1 MICWGF
7 GRMPS
12 EPKVFSP
19 ILAAGILCPRL
30 DIIVENFSILAVK
43 SRLFTFL
50 VFYFFTVFVAISRRL
65 CGLLTIVWDASPI
78 HRNRLV
84 QDYVKGTGGRILLE
98 RLPAYTPEL
107 NPMEHTWSDLK
118 QHQIGN
124 LICTQT
130 WELSFD
136 ATAALRRMRRR
147 RSIIG
152 ACYQQSTLG
161 PE

>member
-1 MICWGF
+1 M
-7 GRMPS
+7 
-12 EPKVFSP
+12 
-19 ILAAGILCPRL
+19 
-30 DIIVENFSILAVK
+30 
-43 SRLFTFL
+43 
-50 VFYFFTVFVAISRRL
+50 FVAISRRL

-98 RLPAYTPEL
+98 QLPAYTPEL

-130 WELSFD
+130 WELSFG

-152 ACYQQSTLG
+152 ACYKQSTLG